1 MSKWFKF
8 YGQDWMT
15 DPKVIRLT
23 PEQRLCF
30 VTLMC
35 LASASR
41 HDDYRITGLTPE
53 VLLSISHITPDPYND
68 TGQWEKNLKTLDV
81 FNDNEMITLHD
92 NGDIV
97 IKRFKERQE
106 SQLTGYERIKKYRE
120 KQKQDKNI
128 EQINTTTKPK
138 KDSKV
143 INDNKMITVE
153 KRRVEKKREDK
164 KRIYDNTCDA
174 DASSEGEIIH
184 PTDGAVGEEPNGAII
199 NSLIGEFQP
208 INPSYTRIYK
218 NKTQRAAIDRMM
230 KQYGTEQL
238 RGIIQ
243 FLQKTNGK
251 RFAPTI
257 TTPIQLEERMGA
269 LVAFCEKIKDTSLTK
284 PAKEI
289 IGL

>member
-1 MSKWFKF
+1 MFSKTITESDIFLDMPLSSQALYLHLGMQADDDGFVSPARVVRMIGSQPDDLKILIAKNFAIPFDDGLMVIRHWKENNYIQKDRYVPTIHKEKF
-8 YGQDWMT
+8 ALLSGKESGVYNLDTPCIQNVRVGKERGVKSSKG
-15 DPKVIRLT
+15 KVI
-23 PEQRLCF
+23 
-30 VTLMC
+30 
-35 LASASR
+35 
-41 HDDYRITGLTPE
+41 Y
-53 VLLSISHITPDPYND
+53 
-68 TGQWEKNLKTLDV
+68 
-81 FNDNEMITLHD
+81 
-92 NGDIV
+92 
-97 IKRFKERQE
+97 
-106 SQLTGYERIKKYRE
+106 
-120 KQKQDKNI
+120 
-128 EQINTTTKPK
+128 
-138 KDSKV
+138 
-143 INDNKMITVE
+143 
-153 KRRVEKKREDK
+153 
-164 KRIYDNTCDA
+164 
-174 DASSEGEIIH
+174 